1 MEITRHVLPENIFT
15 PHPPYPPK
23 EGLWLGPPPFLQ
35 PTLFSSYSS
44 YVLLK
49 ILALKELC
57 NEIDQKIKQ
66 RDIKI
71 TTQNMKRRY
80 KKITANTKGCTLGLT
95 SRRLR
100 WIAITVGFENFCQ
113 PSSFSKFIFVVCSL
127 WNNAL
132 EIYLFNMKL
141 WFCHSQVNLFLKFHS
156 K

>member
-1 MEITRHVLPENIFT
+1 MLIHKILIWKSLDMFFQRTSLPPT
-15 PHPPYPPK
+15 PHPK

-35 PTLFSSYSS
+35 PTLFSSHSS

-100 WIAITVGFENFCQ
+100 WIAITVGFENFC
-113 PSSFSKFIFVVCSL
+113 
-127 WNNAL
+127 
-132 EIYLFNMKL
+132 
-141 WFCHSQVNLFLKFHS
+141 
-156 K
+156 

>member
-1 MEITRHVLPENIFT
+1 MLGTIGASNVNSQIWKSLNMFFQRTSLP
-15 PHPPYPPK
+15 PPPPAK

-44 YVLLK
+44 HVLLK

-80 KKITANTKGCTLGLT
+80 KK
-95 SRRLR
+95 
-100 WIAITVGFENFCQ
+100 
-113 PSSFSKFIFVVCSL
+113 
-127 WNNAL
+127 
-132 EIYLFNMKL
+132 
-141 WFCHSQVNLFLKFHS
+141 
-156 K
+156 